1 MTCAEMISGAATGAA
16 ETTGVPSDI
25 EGLRHA
31 LITQRDYTLAICADL
46 PEALWEPR
54 NFPFDVTINPPL
66 WEIAHLAWFQELFAL
81 RWRMDDVTGSRT
93 PSCLGVADQLFD
105 SGRIAHGTRWD
116 LAYPS
121 KDICLDYMRRVHA
134 DVISA
139 LEKSGVNDRYG
150 FQLVLVH
157 EDMHAEAILMMLVQ
171 IGQPLPKAVA
181 SRVPLAS
188 HQFSPREIGVAGRL
202 VHMGAM
208 VVPAD
213 GNARSFRFD
222 NEKPGQIGR
231 VAPFSIDAR
240 VVCAAEFA
248 EFVASSS
255 YRDDRMWS
263 EEGSVWREDV
273 TRKIHPQHSAVKSDD
288 FAAMHV
294 SFHEAQAYCRWKNRR
309 LPTEVEWEHAAA
321 SSDEFFASTGHVW
334 EWTASM
340 FAPYAGFQAERYRE
354 YSEPWFHS
362 HGVPH
367 YVLKGG
373 SFVTH
378 PRLKYPQYRNFY
390 TPERTDMFCG
400 FRTCAIK

>member
-1 MTCAEMISGAATGAA
+1 M
-16 ETTGVPSDI
+16 PSDI

-31 LITQRDYTLAICADL
+31 LIAQRDYTLAICADL
-46 PEALWEPR
+46 PQALWEPC

-81 RWRMDDVTGSRT
+81 RWRADDVTGSRT
-93 PSCLGVADQLFD
+93 PPCLDVADQLFD
-105 SGRIAHGTRWD
+105 SGQIAHGTRWN

-121 KDICLDYMRRVHA
+121 KEICLDYMRRVHA
-134 DVISA
+134 NVIGA
-139 LEKSGVNDRYG
+139 LEKSRVDNRDG

-157 EDMHAEAILMMLVQ
+157 EDMHAEALAMMLVQ
-171 IGQPLPKAVA
+171 LGLPLPVVVPR
-181 SRVPLAS
+181 RVPLAS
-188 HQFSPREIGVAGRL
+188 RQFSPREIGIDGGL
-202 VHMGAM
+202 VSMGAG
-208 VVPAD
+208 VD

-222 NEKPGQIGR
+222 NEKPGHVER
-231 VAPFSIDAR
+231 VAPFNIDAR
-240 VVCAAEFA
+240 VVSAGEFA

-255 YRDDRMWS
+255 YSDDRMWS
-263 EEGSVWREDV
+263 DEGRAWREDSQ
-273 TRKIHPQHSAVKSDD
+273 RKVHPHTSLDQPDD

-294 SFHEAQAYCRWKNRR
+294 SYFEASAYCRWKNRR
-309 LPTEVEWEHAAA
+309 LPTEAEWEHAAA

-340 FAPYAGFQAERYRE
+340 FAPYPGFEAERYRE
-354 YSEPWFHS
+354 YSEPWFYS

-390 TPERTDMFCG
+390 TPERGDMFCG
-400 FRTCAIK
+400 FRTCADA